1 MRRFSTWML
10 AAVLTGLLV
19 PAATAAMGDAD
30 VAALQVGLKARG
42 FYAGAVDGSLG
53 PVTADA
59 VRRFQARKGLA
70 VNGVAGRGT
79 RLALGHYGRVGPLG
93 RRLLYAGTT
102 GWDVAS
108 LQFLLAWHGFPS
120 GEFDGHFSAR
130 TDSALRLFQ
139 RWAGLGADGLAGRA
153 TVAALRRSPPSSP
166 IALSPPSANAP
177 TEGFGP
183 RGRRF
188 HAGLDF
194 PGAVG
199 APVRAAGRGTVTHVG
214 PMPGGWGKLV
224 VIDHAAGVQTWYAH
238 LSSTR
243 VRTGSRVDTGTL
255 VGGIGATGRATGP
268 HLHFEVR
275 VRGAAIAPWPALY

>member
-1 MRRFSTWML
+1 MRRVSTWTL
-10 AAVLTGLLV
+10 AVVLAGLLA
-19 PAATAAMGDAD
+19 PAAGAFGDAD
-30 VAALQVGLKARG
+30 VAALQVGLRARG
-42 FYAGAVDGSLG
+42 FYAGAVDGALG
-53 PVTADA
+53 PATTDA

-70 VNGVAGRGT
+70 VDGVPGRGT
-79 RLALGHYGRVGPLG
+79 RFALGRYGRVGPLG

-120 GEFDGHFSAR
+120 GELDGHFSAR

-153 TVAALRRSPPSSP
+153 TVVALRRSPPRSP
-166 IALSPPSANAP
+166 VALSPPCATAP

-183 RGRRF
+183 RGHRF

-194 PGAVG
+194 PGAIG

-243 VRTGSRVDTGTL
+243 VRVGSRVGTGTL

-275 VRGAAIAPWPALY
+275 VRGAAIDPALAL